1 MKKGR
6 TQGSP
11 LWAGSATLAEAWATA
26 MTAATTT
33 AMTTA
38 MAATTARWHEHPA
51 PAQGQGQNDR
61 NQQGDSTKHLQV
73 LKNDKSQVPIAPAL

>member
-1 MKKGR
+1 
-6 TQGSP
+6 
-11 LWAGSATLAEAWATA
+11 
-26 MTAATTT
+26 MTATPAA